1 VIPEGAHAV
10 IDPDQPMPMEMLGQV
25 TSSYYSP
32 NVGASIAMAML
43 KGGHSMLG
51 SKVYFPM
58 LDGDVIEAEIVEPVF
73 FDAKGER
80 ING

>member
-1 VIPEGAHAV
+1 
-10 IDPDQPMPMEMLGQV
+10 
-25 TSSYYSP
+25 
-32 NVGASIAMAML
+32 MAML

>member
-1 VIPEGAHAV
+1 
-10 IDPDQPMPMEMLGQV
+10 
-25 TSSYYSP
+25 
-32 NVGASIAMAML
+32 
-43 KGGHSMLG
+43 MLG